1 MAAAPDRRYRKL
13 GRDHRQESRVLSPS
27 LVVSPS
33 MHGKEGFWGDF
44 FKVHF
49 CPLQEIVAWVRHR
62 SCKNISTDSYRCW
75 YNFVCLN
82 CSMAVGVWDFNMRTD
97 IDACDCTRG
106 LYGPCKRV
114 YAESWLWEKNPLPH
128 QGLKS
133 ASVLCL
139 GFQPA
144 AVPTVAVA
152 IILTPWHLSFYI
164 YIYIYKSDQSIFSFL
179 SYRWTAWQCSSART
193 AA

>member
-1 MAAAPDRRYRKL
+1 MHAA
-13 GRDHRQESRVLSPS
+13 VLSQMFS
-27 LVVSPS
+27 DVWLLHLTGDTGSWEEIVVKNPEFSPPALWCHPACMVRS
-33 MHGKEGFWGDF
+33 DFLIF

-75 YNFVCLN
+75 YIFVCLN
-82 CSMAVGVWDFNMRTD
+82 SSMAVGVWDYNMRTD
-97 IDACDCTRG
+97 VDACDCTWG

-114 YAESWLWEKNPLPH
+114 CTESRLWEKNPLLH
-128 QGLKS
+128 QGLKPT
-133 ASVLCL
+133 SVVCL

-152 IILTPWHLSFYI
+152 IILTPRHLSFSL
-164 YIYIYKSDQSIFSFL
+164 YIYKSNQSIFSFL
-179 SYRWTAWQCSSART
+179 S
-193 AA
+193 